1 MTSSAQLVA
10 CQNCTLDTIKNDI
23 SKFTTLSNSALT
35 EARLKIMLS
44 DLEDSFKIA
53 KLNHNQLLGK
63 KSSDV
68 SSDYITNQV
77 FDQLREQYYTYWAMI
92 TERLSK
98 FKFEEDNALNQTVNA
113 TLSNLN
119 LFQRQNKLEELK
131 IPKFSGS
138 YSDWK
143 KFYNLFQSNV
153 HQNTN
158 LDNIQKLSY
167 LQTYVTGEA
176 SDLIK
181 DLEMEES
188 NYGEAIKILK
198 DRYDHKRRLVYAI
211 LHKLFDQPQIKKEDS
226 VKIRQFLNVTNECI
240 ITLKNLGAPVQH
252 WDYILLFAMEQK
264 LPKETKRCWEKSL
277 GDSREMPEF
286 SEFLEFIR
294 GHFRMLEMMEL
305 DEPSTSNLF
314 FVNKDETTSLK
325 V

>member
-167 LQTYVTGEA
+167 LRSLASPVTYV
-176 SDLIK
+176 
-181 DLEMEES
+181 
-188 NYGEAIKILK
+188 
-198 DRYDHKRRLVYAI
+198 HRR
-211 LHKLFDQPQIKKEDS
+211 
-226 VKIRQFLNVTNECI
+226 R
-240 ITLKNLGAPVQH
+240 
-252 WDYILLFAMEQK
+252 
-264 LPKETKRCWEKSL
+264 
-277 GDSREMPEF
+277 
-286 SEFLEFIR
+286 
-294 GHFRMLEMMEL
+294 
-305 DEPSTSNLF
+305 
-314 FVNKDETTSLK
+314 
-325 V
+325 